1 MKQTRALMEGAILIS
16 LFAIITL
23 LVVYVP
29 VIGTILLF
37 ALPLPMILY
46 TIRHG
51 LKLGIWMGVV
61 SLPVVFIVGSFTG
74 LIVAFMSACAGIAM
88 GHYFKKKEPGHAII
102 SGALIYMLC
111 IVFYFV
117 ISIQFLGI
125 NIIDEAMTQYRQSL
139 DIVETV
145 LKQSG
150 NAEQL
155 EKQLK
160 LMEEQLGIVQYLFP
174 TAIVMVGAIFSFL
187 SYLIAKPLLR
197 RFSPDIPN
205 LKPFRELKF
214 PQSVVVLYL
223 MIVILSFLPLEKGQM
238 LYSIA
243 LNGEFI
249 LGFLIFIQG
258 LSFIFFYCHKKQYPK
273 AAAVIAVIL
282 GFIHPIFMAAIRI
295 LGVIDMGFNIRN
307 KVK

>member
-29 VIGTILLF
+29 LVGTILLF
-37 ALPLPMILY
+37 VLPLPMILY

-51 LKLGIWMGVV
+51 LKLGIWMGAV
-61 SLPVVFIVGSFTG
+61 SLPVVFIVGSFNG

-88 GHYFKKKEPGHAII
+88 GHYFKKKEPGHAVI

-111 IVFYFV
+111 IVFYIV
-117 ISIQFLGI
+117 ISILFLGT
-125 NIIDEAMTQYRQSL
+125 NIIDEAMTKSRQSL

-145 LKQSG
+145 GKQTG
-150 NAEQL
+150 NAGQF

-160 LMEEQLGIVQYLFP
+160 LMEEQLGTAQYLFP
-174 TAIVMVGAIFSFL
+174 TAIVVLGAVFSFL
-187 SYLIAKPLLR
+187 SYLVAKPLLR

-223 MIVILSFLPLEKGQM
+223 MIVMLSFLPLEKGQM

-258 LSFIFFYCHKKQYPK
+258 VSFIFFYCHKKQYPK
-273 AAAVIAVIL
+273 AVAVITVIL
-282 GFIHPIFMAAIRI
+282 GFVHPIFMAAIRI
-295 LGVIDMGFNIRN
+295 LGVLDMGFQIRN

>member
-29 VIGTILLF
+29 VIGILFWLV
-37 ALPLPMILY
+37 LPLPLILY
-46 TIRHG
+46 TLRYG
-51 LKLGIWMGVV
+51 AKLGFWMSIV
-61 SLPVVFIVGSFTG
+61 SLPVIFITSSITGVFLAIMSAFTG
-74 LIVAFMSACAGIAM
+74 VALGFSL
-88 GHYFKKKEPGHAII
+88 KKKDPAIAI
-102 SGALIYMLC
+102 LSSSFVSVLC
-111 IVFYFV
+111 IMMFFV
-117 ISIQFLGI
+117 LSILFMDI
-125 NIIDEAMTQYRQSL
+125 NIIDRALTQSQEAIDS
-139 DIVETV
+139 
-145 LKQSG
+145 
-150 NAEQL
+150 AEY
-155 EKQLK
+155 
-160 LMEEQLGIVQYLFP
+160 MMRNSVHSEEINKNLGIMRDQLDTAQYLFP
-174 TAIVMVGAIFSFL
+174 TAIVVLGIIYAFL

-223 MIVILSFLPLEKGQM
+223 IIVMLSFLPLEKGQM

-282 GFIHPIFMAAIRI
+282 GFVHPVFMAAIRI
-295 LGVIDMGFNIRN
+295 LGVLDMGFHIRN

>member
-1 MKQTRALMEGAILIS
+1 M
-16 LFAIITL
+16 
-23 LVVYVP
+23 
-29 VIGTILLF
+29 
-37 ALPLPMILY
+37 
-46 TIRHG
+46 
-51 LKLGIWMGVV
+51 
-61 SLPVVFIVGSFTG
+61 
-74 LIVAFMSACAGIAM
+74 
-88 GHYFKKKEPGHAII
+88 
-102 SGALIYMLC
+102 
-111 IVFYFV
+111 

-139 DIVETV
+139 DIVESV

-150 NAEQL
+150 NAEEL
-155 EKQLK
+155 EKQMK
-160 LMEEQLGIVQYLFP
+160 LMEEQLSTVQYLFP

-197 RFSPDIPN
+197 RFSPDIPS

-223 MIVILSFLPLEKGQM
+223 LIVMLSFLPLEKGQM

-258 LSFIFFYCHKKQYPK
+258 LSFIFFYCHKKKYPK
-273 AAAVIAVIL
+273 AVAVIAVIL
-282 GFIHPIFMAAIRI
+282 GLLQPIFMAAIRI